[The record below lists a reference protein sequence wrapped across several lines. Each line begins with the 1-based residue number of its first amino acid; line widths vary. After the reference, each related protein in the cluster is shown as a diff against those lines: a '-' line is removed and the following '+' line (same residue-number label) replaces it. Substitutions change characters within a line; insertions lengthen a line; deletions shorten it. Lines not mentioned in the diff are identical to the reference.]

1 MPASVSLVNICAT
14 LVTAAMGLVAGA
26 AASRCAWAWVHDASM
41 RTAAFRCAS
50 CGRPLALRPLAH
62 RCPVCGHRVAMRGPA
77 ELVLAL
83 AWATLLWR
91 FGPSPELAQMA
102 ALAVILLM
110 LSLTDLLAY
119 VIPNWAIVAA
129 IVVRLAYIALA
140 GARGTAD
147 DAWLL
152 LGSLASAVAITLPL
166 VLLTL
171 LMDRALGRDSLGGG
185 DVKLFFATGLYFGL
199 GQGLLVVALSCLLG
213 LVFHG
218 LLLLA
223 GRLRAPRGEPP
234 AGEGRAPAADAP
246 AEVPPHAFPFG
257 PAIACA
263 CWVVALLGPSMMD
276 WYLSLLA

>member
-102 ALAVILLM
+102 ALAAPPG
-110 LSLTDLLAY
+110 SCWH
-119 VIPNWAIVAA
+119 PSS
-129 IVVRLAYIALA
+129 
-140 GARGTAD
+140 AR
-147 DAWLL
+147 W
-152 LGSLASAVAITLPL
+152 P
-166 VLLTL
+166 
-171 LMDRALGRDSLGGG
+171 
-185 DVKLFFATGLYFGL
+185 
-199 GQGLLVVALSCLLG
+199 
-213 LVFHG
+213 
-218 LLLLA
+218 
-223 GRLRAPRGEPP
+223 
-234 AGEGRAPAADAP
+234 
-246 AEVPPHAFPFG
+246 
-257 PAIACA
+257 
-263 CWVVALLGPSMMD
+263 
-276 WYLSLLA
+276 

>member
-102 ALAVILLM
+102 ALAAILLT

-119 VIPNWAIVAA
+119 VIPNWTILAA
-129 IVVRLAYIALA
+129 IVTRLAYIGLA

-147 DAWLL
+147 AAWLL
-152 LGSLASAVAITLPL
+152 LASLFSAVAITLPL

-171 LMDRALGRDSLGGG
+171 VMDRALGRDSLGGG
-185 DVKLFFATGLYFGL
+185 DVKLFFVVGLCFGL
-199 GQGLLVVALSCLLG
+199 EQGLLVVALSCLLG
-213 LVFHG
+213 LASHG

-223 GRLRAPRGEPP
+223 GRRRAPSGEPP
-234 AGEGRAPAADAP
+234 AKEGRAHRADAP

-263 CWVVALLGPSMMD
+263 CWVVALLGPSMVD

>member
-1 MPASVSLVNICAT
+1 MPESSSFAICAT
-14 LVTAAMGLVAGA
+14 LVTAALGLLVGA
-26 AASRCAWAWVHDASM
+26 VASRCAWAWARGHST
-41 RTAAFRCAS
+41 RTAAFRCGS
-50 CGRPLALRPLAH
+50 CGRPLALNPLAH
-62 RCPVCGHRVAMRGPA
+62 RCPTCGERISMRGPSEA
-77 ELVLAL
+77 VLAV